1 MRKTQTPKPIKP
13 YVVYVTYPNGTK
25 EYAYGCD
32 LPDVHRGKFLLI
44 NGAKCVVRS
53 VEHRDPGDLKWIP
66 GSIAVAKYER
76 ATVITKRLTEL
87 EAEESRLAR
96 WSKLRSPEAKKLVKE
111 LKELCK

>member
-1 MRKTQTPKPIKP
+1 MRKAQPVKPVTP
-13 YVVYVTYPNGTK
+13 YVVYVTYPGGGK

-32 LPDVHRGKFLLI
+32 LPGVHAGSWVKI
-44 NGAKCVVRS
+44 NGAACVVKS

-66 GSIAVAKYER
+66 GSFAVVKYQR
-76 ATVITKRLTEL
+76 ATQITKRLTEL

-96 WSKLRSPEAKKLVKE
+96 WSKLRSPEAKKLVAE